1 MPPLIHLE
9 GLQTEGRN
17 QDSNHIDR
25 VSTLKLCQIIN
36 SEDSSVATAV
46 QKCLPII
53 AQAIDAL
60 EVKARKGGRIVY
72 VGAGTSGRLGVL
84 DASEIPPTFS
94 APSEQF
100 VALIAG
106 GDVALRH
113 AQEGAEDDVEAAR
126 EDLKALDLNPD
137 LDSLIGIAASG
148 RTPYVLSCLAFAKS
162 LGCITIGIACCDPS
176 AMSSSGNVDHMI
188 SVVTGPEVVTGS
200 TRMKAGTATKLVL
213 NMLSTGVM
221 IRVGKTYGNMM
232 IDLKSSNHKLQQ
244 RSRNIIR
251 TICGASAP
259 VSDEELDRILAL
271 CNGSVKLT
279 VATIL
284 LQVSEDE
291 AAQRLQD
298 AKGVLADVLDVKPV
312 PEDDHFVLC
321 VDGGG
326 SKCAAV
332 ILGQNGEE
340 GRGEAG
346 ECNVSSSGIESVIAS
361 ISLAIQ
367 RAVDACEATKGKLFT
382 SIPFKSIWIGV
393 AGYDRPII
401 AELVNSALADLFN
414 RPVGDG
420 LRISND
426 IELLVAPLTEKSH
439 LHSVTILVAGT
450 GSAVMSFKR
459 VGNQFIPSGRRGG
472 WGSSL
477 GDDGSGYSIGRGGL
491 RVALEAADEANMR
504 QKSNKTIKRIDP
516 LVAKIFE
523 HFGLDENPNHQV
535 DLLSRI
541 LLNDSGQQN
550 STLKKRIADV
560 SRVVFDAVPLSDT
573 AGAIVE
579 NGSKYL
585 ARILKLMID
594 AREADASSSALILT
608 GGLMQSETYQNMVLH
623 GLPLS
628 SGHFGSIGAVKYP
641 ALNAAQYML
650 RQK

>member
-1 MPPLIHLE
+1 MSPLIRLE

-17 QDSNHIDR
+17 QESNHIDQ
-25 VSTLKLCQIIN
+25 VSTLRLCQIIN
-36 SEDSSVATAV
+36 SEDASVAAAV

-53 AQAIDAL
+53 AQAIDAV
-60 EVKARKGGRIVY
+60 EPKARRGGRIVY

-94 APSEQF
+94 ASSDQF

-113 AQEGAEDDVEAAR
+113 AQEGAEDDVEAAI

-162 LGCITIGIACCDPS
+162 LGCTTIGIACCDPS

-232 IDLKSSNHKLQQ
+232 IDLKATNNKLQQ

-251 TICGASAP
+251 TICGPSAS
-259 VSDEELDRILAL
+259 VSDDELDRILAL
-271 CNGSVKLT
+271 CNGSVKLA

-284 LQVSEDE
+284 LQVSSDE
-291 AAQRLQD
+291 AAKRLET
-298 AKGVLADVLDVKPV
+298 AKGVLADVLYVGPMV
-312 PEDDHFVLC
+312 EDSHFVLC

-332 ILGQNGEE
+332 LLGRNGEE

-367 RAVDACEATKGKLFT
+367 RAGDSCEVTKGKQLG
-382 SIPFKSIWIGV
+382 SIPFKAIWCGI
-393 AGYDRPII
+393 AGYDRPAIFD
-401 AELVNSALADLFN
+401 LVNSELADLFN
-414 RPVGDG
+414 RPVGNG

-426 IELLVAPLTEKSH
+426 IELLVAPLTEKRH
-439 LHSVTILVAGT
+439 LDSVTILVAGT
-450 GSAVMSFKR
+450 GSAAVSYKR
-459 VGNQFIPSGRRGG
+459 VENQFIPSGRRGG
-472 WGSSL
+472 WGSVL
-477 GDDGSGYSIGRGGL
+477 GDDGSGYSIGREGL

-504 QKSNKTIKRIDP
+504 RENGKTIDHIDP

-523 HFGLDENPNHQV
+523 HFGLDGKPGCHV

-541 LLNDSGQQN
+541 LISDSGQQD
-550 STLKKRIADV
+550 STLKKRVADI
-560 SRVVFDAVPLSDT
+560 SRIVFDAASHSDT
-573 AGAIVE
+573 AKAIIE
-579 NGSKYL
+579 NSSKSL
-585 ARILKLMID
+585 VRILTLITESK
-594 AREADASSSALILT
+594 EADASTSALILA
-608 GGLMQSETYQNMVLH
+608 GGLMQNEIYQHMVLD
-623 GLPLS
+623 GLPS
-628 SGHFGSIGAVKYP
+628 SSQHFGFIQAVKNP
-641 ALNAAQYML
+641 ALNAARYML
-650 RQK
+650 QQ